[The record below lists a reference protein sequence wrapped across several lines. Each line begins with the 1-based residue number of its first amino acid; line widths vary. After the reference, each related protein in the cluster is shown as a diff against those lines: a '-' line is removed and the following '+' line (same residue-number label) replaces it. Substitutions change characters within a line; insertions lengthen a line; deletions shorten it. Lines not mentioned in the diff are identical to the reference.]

1 MIYSTLQKTK
11 LPCAYSHFVEKVDLP
26 YIVYI
31 GSGQDTFGAD
41 NTWTYRNN
49 KYQVEYYFKIKN
61 TAAEAAIEE
70 ALLAAGYR
78 FTCSEDIYLD
88 DEDVFVKYYYTS

>member
-49 KYQVEYYFKIKN
+49 KYQVEYYFREKN
-61 TAAEAAIEE
+61 EATETAIEDI
-70 ALLAAGYR
+70 LLADGYNYEK
-78 FTCSEDIYLD
+78 SEDVYID
-88 DEDVFVKYYYTS
+88 DEGIFVIYYYI